1 MIVRSIAFGLLVIA
15 AVPAQAVLAIPGL
28 FNNGRLANNSAVTT
42 GTVQE
47 QNWFLN
53 GISRPW
59 NSGSING
66 AWLANNSVSR
76 WMTPTS
82 NGNQSLDPIS
92 NGFYTYSIAF
102 DLGKFVP
109 GTASFNGRFASD
121 NTVTLILLNGTQI
134 TQAGLG
140 TFNQWTSFSAGTGF
154 IGGLNTLSF
163 RLLNL
168 AQANGNP
175 SGLRVEILSSAY
187 EPVPEPASW
196 TMMIA
201 GFGMVGTILRRRTA
215 MA

>member
-1 MIVRSIAFGLLVIA
+1 MD
-15 AVPAQAVLAIPGL
+15 Q
-28 FNNGRLANNSAVTT
+28 
-42 GTVQE
+42 
-47 QNWFLN
+47 
-53 GISRPW
+53 
-59 NSGSING
+59 
-66 AWLANNSVSR
+66 
-76 WMTPTS
+76 
-82 NGNQSLDPIS
+82 
-92 NGFYTYSIAF
+92 
-102 DLGKFVP
+102 
-109 GTASFNGRFASD
+109 
-121 NTVTLILLNGTQI
+121 
-134 TQAGLG
+134 
-140 TFNQWTSFSAGTGF
+140 FSAGTGF

>member
-15 AVPAQAVLAIPGL
+15 AVPAQAVVAIPGL
-28 FNNGRLANNSAVTT
+28 FNSGRLANNSAVTT

-82 NGNQSLDPIS
+82 
-92 NGFYTYSIAF
+92 
-102 DLGKFVP
+102 
-109 GTASFNGRFASD
+109 
-121 NTVTLILLNGTQI
+121 NGTQI